1 NSEMVNPAALKKKG
15 DSLDNDSDALSDTD
29 SINEKE
35 MNNIVKDVEKEG
47 ENKQPD
53 SRWAKMKNSIREWGE
68 TSSCHGIPHMAAAS
82 SLFATVVWSIILA
95 LCAIGFI
102 YLFSDTLRQYL
113 KFDKIVKLNL
123 GLESTNFPS
132 VTFCNIN
139 PYKLSKIKDVPELEA
154 LLEVYKNSG
163 DG

>member
-1 NSEMVNPAALKKKG
+1 RRFPVEMVNPSVLNKRKN
-15 DSLDNDSDALSDTD
+15 DLDDLSDTD

-35 MNNIVKDVEKEG
+35 MNKIVNDVEKEDAKK
-47 ENKQPD
+47 NPD
-53 SRWAKMKNSIREWGE
+53 SRWAKMKASVREWGE